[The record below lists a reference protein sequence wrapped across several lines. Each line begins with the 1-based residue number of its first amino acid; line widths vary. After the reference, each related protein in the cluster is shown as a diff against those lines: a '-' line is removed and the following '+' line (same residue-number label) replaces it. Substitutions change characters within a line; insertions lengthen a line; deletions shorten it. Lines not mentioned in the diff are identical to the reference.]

1 VLIFLFEGAVHFMK
15 NNAAKTLSYLI
26 GIAVAVAAGF
36 FAHSLMGPGQVL
48 QAPMAGGQRP
58 QPKVVAQVIG
68 MTPLD
73 TQDKYIAMVESIQ
86 DVVVKP
92 EVSGYLDEVRFK
104 EGDLV
109 KQGELLFTIDK
120 RRYQA
125 TVEVRQAELAQARAE
140 LERATKYLNRLRAA
154 SERSIS
160 QTDFDTAESAEQ
172 QARAAVQQ
180 AHATLNLAKLDLS
193 FCEIH
198 APISGRIGAALVT
211 KGNYVTPAS
220 GELAKIVQM
229 DPIRVVFSMTD
240 RSYVSL
246 RQREVSGTA
255 DDYAAKVLLP
265 NKTLYGGVGSKAFAD
280 NEMNAQTGTIALRFL
295 FDNPD
300 GLLIPGSYVNIFLE
314 KTQRPMGLSVPQQAL
329 LVDAQGDY
337 VLTADD
343 NGLLSV
349 TRVTLGKTLGRDREV
364 LSGLKEG
371 DRVVIEGLLKVQPGV
386 TAQVTLQEGA
396 Q

>member
-1 VLIFLFEGAVHFMK
+1 MK
-15 NNAAKTLSYLI
+15 NNAAKTLTYVI
-26 GIAVAVAAGF
+26 GIAVAVAVGF
-36 FAHSLMGPGQVL
+36 FGHGLMGSGQTP

-58 QPKVVAQVIG
+58 QPQVVAQVISE
-68 MTPLD
+68 TPLD
-73 TQDKYIAMVESIQ
+73 SQEEYIAAVESVQ

-92 EVSGYLDEVRFK
+92 EVSGYLNEVHFN

-109 KQGELLFTIDK
+109 KQGALLFTIDK

-125 TVEVRQAELAQARAE
+125 TVEVRQAELAQSRAE
-140 LERATKYLNRLRAA
+140 LERAVKYLKRLRAA

-160 QTDFDTAESAEQ
+160 QTDLDTAESAEQ

-180 AHATLNLAKLDLS
+180 AQANLNLAQIDLG

-220 GELAKIVQM
+220 GDLAKIVQM
-229 DPIRVVFSMTD
+229 NPIRVVFSMTD

-246 RQREVSGTA
+246 RQREVAGMA
-255 DDYAAKVLLP
+255 DDYVAKVRLP
-265 NKTLYGGVGSKAFAD
+265 NKTLYDGVGSKAFAD
-280 NEMNAQTGTIALRFL
+280 NEMNEQTGTIALRFL
-295 FDNPD
+295 FENPD
-300 GLLIPGSYVNIFLE
+300 GLLIPGSYVNILLE
-314 KTQRPMGLSVPQQAL
+314 RAQRPMGLRVPQKAL
-329 LVDAQGDY
+329 LVDAEGNY
-337 VLTADD
+337 VLTADN

-349 TRVTLGKTLGRDREV
+349 ARVTLGKTLGSDREV
-364 LSGLKEG
+364 LSGLKAG
-371 DRVVIEGLLKVQPGV
+371 DRVVIEGLQKVQPGV
-386 TAQVTLQEGA
+386 TAQVTLHEVA

>member
-1 VLIFLFEGAVHFMK
+1 MK

-265 NKTLYGGVGSKAFAD
+265 NKTLYDGVGSKAFAD

-349 TRVTLGKTLGRDREV
+349 ARVTLGKTLGRDREV